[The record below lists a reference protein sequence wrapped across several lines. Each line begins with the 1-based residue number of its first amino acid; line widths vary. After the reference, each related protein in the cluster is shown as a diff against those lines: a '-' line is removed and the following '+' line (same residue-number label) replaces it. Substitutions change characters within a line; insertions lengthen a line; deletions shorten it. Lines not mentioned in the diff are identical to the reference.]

1 MTIEALPATPPK
13 EASFDELVSHDD
25 VQTQNLP
32 KTSIT
37 QEKEQHTRVGTPK
50 RRRSG
55 SLPSLS
61 DSVWSQES
69 LKPDE
74 SFTSLEKP
82 KHSAS
87 FGALPAADEGIDDL
101 EESFNLGG
109 FPALDI
115 GRPKVSKN
123 QVSSE
128 NFIKSIGPVLGDS
141 KYDILS
147 KGATNNNAKSGAG
160 HTVKPAAFTSEHAH
174 RLDLPSQ
181 WKSSIPV
188 DRHHL
193 DSLSSKFPD
202 FWFRPCRQ
210 NV

>member
-1 MTIEALPATPPK
+1 MTIEALPATSPK
-13 EASFDELVSHDD
+13 EASFDELLSHDD
-25 VQTQNLP
+25 VQIQNAPQTSTTQDH
-32 KTSIT
+32 
-37 QEKEQHTRVGTPK
+37 EQPTRVGTAK

-69 LKPDE
+69 LKLDE
-74 SFTSLEKP
+74 SFTSLGKP

-87 FGALPAADEGIDDL
+87 FGALPAPDGGIDDL

-128 NFIKSIGPVLGDS
+128 NFVKNIGPVLGDS

-147 KGATNNNAKSGAG
+147 KGAANNNAKSGAG
-160 HTVKPAAFTSEHAH
+160 RTVKPAAFTSEHTH

-193 DSLSSKFPD
+193 DSLS
-202 FWFRPCRQ
+202 
-210 NV
+210 